1 MDANEDTAKW
11 ERLLDE
17 HARVAKHTLTGM
29 LAAGSGFAPMI
40 IAFRG
45 MSTVCM
51 VIPPEGDGEM
61 IAATA
66 TLMASG
72 FGADSIMITSDT
84 WGAHTLLSPLTG
96 RPWRPGEMA
105 EVAARH
111 DGLARGLV
119 HEALILT
126 VISRDRSQTMRQI
139 PYKRAAD
146 GKSVTWLDG
155 DGEDGTGRSAWVA
168 MSVGR
173 FAHVLDA
180 GKWKDLTA
188 LKRKLGREPTRA
200 EMDYAVA
207 ESLADVCTQ
216 VMLVQRPLITEN

>member
-1 MDANEDTAKW
+1 MSMDADEETARW

-29 LAAGSGFAPMI
+29 LAAGDGFAPMI

-45 MSTVCM
+45 MNTVCM
-51 VIPPEGDGEM
+51 VIPAMGDGEM

-66 TLMASG
+66 KLMASG

-84 WGAHTLLSPLTG
+84 WGAHTLFNPLTG
-96 RPWRPGEMA
+96 RSWRPGEMA
-105 EVAARH
+105 EVAEKH

-126 VISRDRSQTMRQI
+126 VISRNRPQAMRQI

-146 GKSVTWLDG
+146 GKSVIWLDD
-155 DGEDGTGRSAWVA
+155 DGAEPSAWVA
-168 MSVGR
+168 LSVGR
-173 FAHVLDA
+173 FAHVLDV
-180 GKWKDLTA
+180 KEWTDLSR
-188 LKRKLGREPTRA
+188 LKRKLGREPSRA

-207 ESLADVCTQ
+207 ESLAEICTQ
-216 VMLVQRPLITEN
+216 VMLVQRPLVTEN